1 MKKLFLLLAA
11 LITTITVMAQ
21 NQTVSGT
28 VTSADGEPL
37 AGATVMGVGTTIG
50 TATDVDGNFTL
61 SLPAKVKKLHVSYVG
76 MNSRDVDI
84 TPGKMTIVLDGT
96 NMLDEVIAVAY
107 GTTKKSEYTGAAS
120 VINADQLETALVS
133 NVTNAISGKV
143 AGVQAI
149 SSNGQ
154 PGTSA
159 TIRIRGVGSINATAD
174 PLYVVDGMPFDG
186 DIATI
191 PATDIEAMTVLKDA
205 ASTALYGARG
215 ANGVI
220 LVTTKAGREGNA
232 KINIDV
238 RWGSNSR
245 AVPQY
250 DVIKDQRVFLT
261 TAYNAINMSAQN
273 GDLGSEAKANPW
285 VYANKEIWNAL
296 GYQTW
301 TVPEGQALIG
311 QDGTFNPLATPGYS
325 NGRYYFKG
333 DDWEKESLVHGLR
346 QEYNASISG
355 GNNKFNYYLSGSY
368 LGDEGLI
375 EGSHFD
381 RVSTRLNVDYQAKK
395 WLKVGANMTYTYT
408 NSGYPGDQTLDAS
421 TSSGNAFYFI
431 NTLGP
436 VYPMYV
442 RNPDGSIKYNE
453 TYGRPIYDFGD
464 GADYGNGLIGS
475 TRTPTG
481 NPAGILQYDKED
493 YLADV
498 FDGKWYAIV
507 TPFDGLTLT
516 GTIGYHVDNTRTHYL
531 ANSLYGQSASYGGQN
546 MQIASRTRSLQYQG
560 IASYQKTFADV
571 HNMDLMVGYES
582 QGYQYEY
589 TEALG
594 QNLYNP
600 GNWTINNTIDD
611 KRGYGA
617 QSNLVHRGIF
627 ARAKYNYDGRYFFM
641 ASFRRDASSRFHPD
655 HRWGN
660 FWSVSGAWDIA
671 KENFMQEQST
681 WLDMLKYRISF
692 GQNGNDGIGTRYL
705 AYADQ
710 YQVTGADGV
719 FSDGTLVYK
728 GNPNIT
734 WETSNSFD
742 TGFDFSF
749 WQGKLSG
756 SAEYFQRQT
765 SDMLFNIPV
774 APSNGYSSM
783 PMNVGSMRNS
793 GFEIDLNYRPV
804 NTKNIT
810 WDINANITFQKNKIL
825 KLDPSILDDEGK
837 WLNGSR
843 IFREGESMYQLYLV
857 KWGGVDPET
866 GWGQFWAK
874 DKEGNEYLTPD
885 RTEAYNTNRQSTGN
899 IMPKAYGGFGTT
911 LNIYGF
917 DISASFA
924 YQLGGKILDYGY
936 ANLMQGGNNLGNA
949 WHKDILNAWTPENPN
964 TDVPRLATAGTYYTY
979 AYSTSTRFLTSSNY
993 LSLNNVTVGYT
1004 IPEKLLN
1011 RIGISSLRV
1020 YFAGE
1025 NLALWSKRKGLD
1037 PRQSYVS
1044 SENYTYAPIRTL
1056 SGGLRMSF

>member
-120 VINADQLETALVS
+120 VINAGQLETALVS

-220 LVTTKAGREGNA
+220 LVTTKGGREGNA

-285 VYANKEIWNAL
+285 VYANNEIWNAL

-949 WHKDILNAWTPENPN
+949 WHKDILNAWTPENTN
-964 TDVPRLATAGTYYTY
+964 TNVPRLATAGTYYTY

>member
-37 AGATVMGVGTTIG
+37 TGATVMGVGTTIG

-61 SLPAKVKKLHVSYVG
+61 SLPAKVKKLQVAYVG
-76 MNSRDVDI
+76 MNTREVNI

-120 VINADQLETALVS
+120 VINAGQLETALVS

-874 DKEGNEYLTPD
+874 DKEGNEYLTPN

>member
-381 RVSTRLNVDYQAKK
+381 RVSTRLNVDYQAQK

-949 WHKDILNAWTPENPN
+949 WHKDILNAWTPENTN
-964 TDVPRLATAGTYYTY
+964 TNVPRLATAGTYYTY

>member
-37 AGATVMGVGTTIG
+37 AGATVLGVGTTIG

-120 VINADQLETALVS
+120 VINAGQLETALVS

-774 APSNGYSSM
+774 APSNGYPSM

-949 WHKDILNAWTPENPN
+949 WHKDILNAWTPENTN
-964 TDVPRLATAGTYYTY
+964 TNVPRLATAGTYYTY

>member
-76 MNSRDVDI
+76 MNSRDIDI

-617 QSNLVHRGIF
+617 QSNLVHHGIF

-949 WHKDILNAWTPENPN
+949 WHKDILNAWTPENTN
-964 TDVPRLATAGTYYTY
+964 TNVPRLATAGTYYTY

>member
-37 AGATVMGVGTTIG
+37 AGATVLGVGTTIG

-600 GNWTINNTIDD
+600 GNWAINNTIDD